1 MEVTFLRVKMFL
13 EEAKQIWGLKAK
25 SLTNSIAAR
34 FHLLRPGY
42 RVDQLR
48 CLEVGDMVVEAF
60 QGE

>member
-25 SLTNSIAAR
+25 SLTNSIAVR
-34 FHLLRPGY
+34 YHLLRPGY

-48 CLEVGDMVVEAF
+48 CL
-60 QGE
+60 